1 MSILKDIQNEIGGDP
16 FVVNLKQILQK
27 GEEVT
32 EQILDLEN
40 QTVTIKTAPEIIKKG
55 DKLLQTFDDLLN
67 L

>member
-1 MSILKDIQNEIGGDP
+1 MSILKDIQAEIGGDP

-27 GEEVT
+27 GEGVT